1 MGILESR
8 GELRYPGPI
17 VSVARLAGRDPGP
30 ERCAYFLPC
39 RHSPATRQSTCLILT
54 VCGRKEARLIFW
66 GGLLAVAVVGV
77 FSLTRRSLNKRR
89 DTDPADQLDTR
100 DEMDIVDIASEES
113 FPASDPPAY

>member
-1 MGILESR
+1 
-8 GELRYPGPI
+8 
-17 VSVARLAGRDPGP
+17 
-30 ERCAYFLPC
+30 
-39 RHSPATRQSTCLILT
+39 
-54 VCGRKEARLIFW
+54 
-66 GGLLAVAVVGV
+66 VAVMGV